1 MKKIFLLLCL
11 VAGSA
16 SASDYLVWRDESGTE
31 FVLTADKPFIC
42 AGMERM
48 YSTDSQGNKQTG
60 CWMKIRNEMH
70 INYISTQGVVEQI
83 VLDAS
88 KFQRKARSAGQP
100 TQLPGQLTQQPGKT
114 INLPR

>member
-16 SASDYLVWRDESGTE
+16 SASDYLVWRDEFGTE

-60 CWMKIRNEMH
+60 CWLKKH
-70 INYISTQGVVEQI
+70 SLVYINLIGAERGTEPL
-83 VLDAS
+83 VLDAT
-88 KFQRKARSAGQP
+88 KFQRQLRNAGQP
-100 TQLPGQLTQQPGKT
+100 TAEK
-114 INLPR
+114 INLPK